1 MHRLAS
7 LAARSGAR
15 TLLSVAFLCLLPF
28 VLFAPVTVGGY
39 TLLPAD
45 NLRLYQPFGD
55 GAAVPQN
62 ELLNDLIL
70 QNYPWKAFIRA
81 SLGNGELPLWNP
93 YLFGG
98 VPFLAAGQHSALYPF
113 SVIYYALPLAS
124 AFGWFTVSQLA
135 LAGLCMYALAR
146 TYGLRRDSAVFAGVT
161 YQLSGFLVVG
171 VVHQM
176 IIASAAW
183 LPLLIALAER
193 IIRQDAA
200 LGGRRASA
208 PWAVAGALA
217 FACHI
222 LAGHVEITIYAA
234 LVMTLY
240 SIWRIVFSSQLRDLR
255 FVASRVGWL
264 LVMGLGGA
272 AIASV
277 QLLPLLEL
285 VTRNFRGAGR
295 STLEQVRSY
304 AFPSRYV
311 LMWLLPNFY
320 GNPSQHAYFDLF
332 QFAARPLTSLQGSW
346 WGYAAKE
353 YVESSVYVGLAPLIL
368 SALGAASAFRRD
380 NTRLGMPALFFV
392 VLAVLSLLFI
402 FGTPAYA
409 LLYYGLPGI
418 NQLHSPFRWKIPLT
432 LALAVLAA
440 LGFERSVAGS
450 GRLQRFMRALCAGGM
465 ASGALAVLAV
475 AGVQLLWP
483 SFSARFAT
491 AWSASELA
499 GLRFPSAEAWFSF
512 MGGNVIAFGLLLV
525 GSCLLIGWRLANSR
539 ISPNVRS
546 AALIGFLALDL
557 VVAWRGFNPA
567 VDPALLDETPAAIQF
582 LQQDG
587 EAVDGLKLWRVTS
600 LEPPG
605 RFAKTANANM
615 LWPYGIQD
623 VRGYDSIIPRQYV
636 DYQKLIQAQGDL
648 LYNRIAPITTHVAL
662 DSPLIDLLGVKYV
675 LTEYTIESPGYA
687 LAFEQPGM
695 RIYRNTRVMPRA
707 YSMPDASTLAPP
719 PGSSHQNWFGDA
731 IQQFDPRRFVIVD
744 SGDDPRGCAA
754 KATCRAANAAEPRP
768 AVITVYRNSEVWI
781 DAQVSSGEWLILNDS
796 HFPGWRAWVRPHG
809 GDDASEREVPVHRV
823 NGNFRGVRLD
833 AAALPAATAVATV
846 RFRYSPD
853 SVRFGAFAS
862 ALSLI
867 ALLLIAGM
875 YAWRSVADSADSLS
889 GARRVARNS
898 LVLAGMNIV
907 ARLIAFVFA
916 IVVARMLGPD
926 GVGAYYFAV
935 VVIGWFDI
943 VLNFGL
949 NTYLAREV
957 ARDRAHAAGYFRH
970 TTALRM
976 ILAAGTAPVLLLV
989 VLLGQRTGYFSDE
1002 VARAIVILGASQV
1015 LSSINAGLSALFF
1028 AFERGEVPAAL
1039 SVIGALSNAAIGAVL
1054 LVAGLGVTGL
1064 ALTSAAVNVITLGL
1078 FVVLTRQMLSV
1089 RLAGKMRDFQVRTSR
1104 IDMLRESAP
1113 LMINHLLASIEFK
1126 LDVPIL
1132 KASKPPA
1139 SVFGGAVNSESVVG
1153 WYSTGYRY
1161 IDAFNIIP
1169 SFFTTSLFPALARLA
1184 TQRDD
1189 ALLRTFTLAIKLL
1202 VILAF
1207 PLAVATTFVSP
1218 TLAGF
1223 FGASFLPHGAV
1234 AISIMAWS
1242 MIAGWINSV
1251 TNYALIAVN
1260 QQRTITRAFAITLGF
1275 NLLANVIFIPLFSYQ
1290 AAAVITI
1297 GSEIVKGAVFYHYVR
1312 RHIAP
1317 LNWVGILAR
1326 PALAAG
1332 VMALFAGA
1340 AAYSNMLLPGLAAGM
1355 LAYAGMLIG
1364 TRALN
1369 ADERAMLAPLLRRRN
1384 SQL

>member
-7 LAARSGAR
+7 LATRGGAR

-28 VLFAPVTVGGY
+28 VLFAPVTLGGY

-55 GAAVPQN
+55 GATVPQN

-70 QNYPWKAFIRA
+70 QNYPWKTFIRA
-81 SLGNGELPLWNP
+81 SLSNGELPLWNP

-98 VPFLAAGQHSALYPF
+98 APFLAAGQHSALYPF
-113 SVIYYALPLAS
+113 SMIYYALPLAS

-183 LPLLIALAER
+183 LPLLIALTER
-193 IIRQDAA
+193 VIRQDAA

-217 FACHI
+217 IACHI
-222 LAGHVEITIYAA
+222 LAGHVEITLYAA
-234 LVMTLY
+234 LVMAFY
-240 SIWRIVFSSQLRDLR
+240 SIWRIAFSDRLRDIR
-255 FVASRVGWL
+255 FVATRAGWL

-285 VTRNFRGAGR
+285 VTRNFRGEGR

-304 AFPSRYV
+304 AFPARYV
-311 LMWLLPNFY
+311 LMWLLPNLY
-320 GNPSQHAYFDLF
+320 GNPSQHSYFDLF
-332 QFAARPLTSLQGSW
+332 QLASRPLTSLQGSW

-353 YVESSVYVGLAPLIL
+353 YVESSVYVGLAPLLL
-368 SALGAASAFRRD
+368 SVLGVASAFRRD
-380 NTRLGMPALFFV
+380 SARPGMPTLFFV
-392 VLAVLSLLFI
+392 VLAGLSLLFI

-440 LGFERSVAGS
+440 LGFERSVEGD
-450 GRLQRFMRALCAGGM
+450 GRLSRLTRSLCGAGM
-465 ASGALAVLAV
+465 ASGALAIIAV
-475 AGVQLLWP
+475 IGVRSLWP
-483 SFSARFAT
+483 EFSARFAA
-491 AWSASELA
+491 AWSSSELA
-499 GLRFPSAEAWFSF
+499 AQRFPSAEAWFSF
-512 MGGNVIAFGLLLV
+512 MGGNVIAFGLLLAA
-525 GSCLLIGWRLANSR
+525 SCLSIRWRLRPSR
-539 ISPNVRS
+539 ISPQLRS
-546 AALIGFLALDL
+546 AALIGVLVLDL
-557 VVAWRGFNPA
+557 CIAWRGFNPA
-567 VDPALLDETPAAIQF
+567 LDPDLLAETPAAIQF
-582 LQQDG
+582 LLNDSETINGQ
-587 EAVDGLKLWRVTS
+587 KLWRVTS
-600 LEPPG
+600 YEPPG

-615 LWPYGIQD
+615 LWPFGIQD
-623 VRGYDSIIPRQYV
+623 IRGYDSIIPRQYA
-636 DYQKLIQAQGDL
+636 DYQKLIQPQGDL
-648 LYNRIAPITTHVAL
+648 LYNRISPITTHVAL

-675 LTEYTIESPGYA
+675 LTEYTIETPGYE
-687 LAFEQPGM
+687 LAFEHSGL
-695 RIYRNTRVMPRA
+695 RIYRNTHVMPRA
-707 YSMPDASTLAPP
+707 YSMPDASTLAPS
-719 PGSSHQNWFGDA
+719 PGSSYQNWFGAA
-731 IQQFDPRRFVIVD
+731 IQHNDPRRYVIVD
-744 SGDDPRGCAA
+744 REDDPRGCAA
-754 KATCRAANAAEPRP
+754 TASCVAAIGAEPQP
-768 AVITVYRNSEVWI
+768 AVITVYRNNDVWL
-781 DAQVSSGEWLILNDS
+781 DAPVGNGEWLILNDS
-796 HFPGWRAWVRPHG
+796 YFPGWRAWVRPQG
-809 GDDASEREVPVHRV
+809 GPDASEREVPIHRV

-833 AAALPAATAVATV
+833 TAGLPANTAVATV

-853 SVRFGAFAS
+853 SVRFGAFAA
-862 ALSLI
+862 ALSLVT
-867 ALLLIAGM
+867 LLLIGGV
-875 YAWRSVADSADSLS
+875 YAWRSMADSADSLS

-898 LVLAGMNIV
+898 LVLAGMNII

-916 IVVARMLGPD
+916 IIVARLLGPD

-935 VVIGWFDI
+935 VIIGWFDI

-957 ARDRAHAAGYFRH
+957 SRDRAHAAGIFRH

-976 ILAAGTAPVLLLV
+976 MLAAGAAPVLMLV
-989 VLLGQRTGYFSDE
+989 VVLGQSTGYFSSE

-1054 LVAGLGVTGL
+1054 LLGGLGVTGL
-1064 ALTSAAVNVITLGL
+1064 ALTSVAVNIITLAL
-1078 FVVLTRQMLSV
+1078 LVVLTRRVLSV
-1089 RLAGKMRDFQVRTSR
+1089 RLAGNLGDFQVRTSR

-1113 LMINHLLASIEFK
+1113 LMVNHLLASIEFK

-1132 KASKPPA
+1132 KAGKPPQ

-1184 TQRDD
+1184 SQRDD

-1207 PLAVATTFVSP
+1207 PLAVATTFLSP

-1223 FGASFLPHGAV
+1223 FGAGFLPHGAV

-1260 QQRTITRAFAITLGF
+1260 QQRTITRAFAITLIF
-1275 NLLANVIFIPLFSYQ
+1275 NLIANIIFVPLFSYQ

-1297 GSEIVKGAVFYHYVR
+1297 GSEIVKGGVFYYYVR
-1312 RHIAP
+1312 KHIAP
-1317 LNWVGILAR
+1317 LDWLAILAR

-1332 VMALFAGA
+1332 VMALLTTLAASAGA
-1340 AAYSNMLLPGLAAGM
+1340 LLPGLIVGA
-1355 LAYAGMLIG
+1355 LAYAGVLFG

-1369 ADERAMLAPLLRRRN
+1369 TDERAMLAPLLRRRN
-1384 SQL
+1384 SLL

>member
-7 LAARSGAR
+7 LAARGGAR

-28 VLFAPVTVGGY
+28 MLFAPVTLGGY

-81 SLGNGELPLWNP
+81 SINNGELPLWNP
-93 YLFGG
+93 NLFGG

-113 SVIYYALPLAS
+113 SVIFYALPLAS

-135 LAGLCMYALAR
+135 LAGICMYALVR

-183 LPLLIALAER
+183 LPLLIALTER
-193 IIRQDAA
+193 VIRQDEA

-217 FACHI
+217 IACHI

-234 LVMTLY
+234 LVTAFY
-240 SIWRIVFSSQLRDLR
+240 SIWRIASSGRLWDIR
-255 FVASRVGWL
+255 FVASRAGWL

-311 LMWLLPNFY
+311 LMWLLPNLY
-320 GNPSQHAYFDLF
+320 GNPSQHSYFDLF
-332 QFAARPLTSLQGSW
+332 QLAIRPLPSLQGSW

-353 YVESSVYVGLAPLIL
+353 FVESSVYIGLAPLML
-368 SALGAASAFRRD
+368 SLLGAASAFRRASA
-380 NTRLGMPALFFV
+380 RPGLPAIFFII
-392 VLAVLSLLFI
+392 LAGLSLLFI

-440 LGFERSVAGS
+440 VGFEHSVNGTDRL
-450 GRLQRFMRALCAGGM
+450 GRFTRALCGAGIAG
-465 ASGALAVLAV
+465 GALAVVAV
-475 AGVQLLWP
+475 IAVRSFWP
-483 SFSARFAT
+483 SFSARFVS
-491 AWSASELA
+491 AWSSSELA
-499 GLRFPSAEAWFSF
+499 AQRFPSAEAWFSF
-512 MGGNVIAFGLLLV
+512 MGGNVVAFGLLLAA
-525 GSCLLIGWRLANSR
+525 SCLLIGWRLRPSR
-539 ISPNVRS
+539 INPHIRS
-546 AALIGFLALDL
+546 AALIGLLALDMCI
-557 VVAWRGFNPA
+557 AWRGFNPA
-567 VDPALLDETPAAIQF
+567 VDPALLAETPAAIKF
-582 LQQDG
+582 LQSDG
-587 EAVDGLKLWRVTS
+587 DAVDGQKLWRVTS
-600 LEPPG
+600 YEPPG
-605 RFAKTANANM
+605 RFSKTANANM
-615 LWPYGIQD
+615 LWPFGIQD
-623 VRGYDSIIPRQYV
+623 IRGYDSIIPRQYA
-636 DYQKLIQAQGDL
+636 DYQKLIQPQGDL

-675 LTEYTIESPGYA
+675 LTEYTIETPGYE

-695 RIYRNTRVMPRA
+695 RIYRNSRVMPRA
-707 YSMPDASTLAPP
+707 YSMPDASTLAPS

-731 IQQFDPRRFVIVD
+731 IQQYDPRRYVIVD
-744 SGDDPRGCAA
+744 SEDDPRNCAA
-754 KATCRAANAAEPRP
+754 QASCAAANAAELQS
-768 AVITVYRNSEVWI
+768 AVITVYRNNDVWI
-781 DAQVSSGEWLILNDS
+781 DAQLSSGEWLILNDS
-796 HFPGWRAWVRPHG
+796 YFPGWRAWVRPQG
-809 GDDASEREVPVHRV
+809 GDDASEREVAVHRV

-833 AAALPAATAVATV
+833 AAGLPANTAVATV

-862 ALSLI
+862 ALSLV
-867 ALLLIAGM
+867 ALLLIGGV

-907 ARLIAFVFA
+907 ARLIAFIFA
-916 IVVARMLGPD
+916 IVVARLLGPD

-957 ARDRAHAAGYFRH
+957 SRDRAHAAGYFRH

-976 ILAAGTAPVLLLV
+976 MLAVGTAPVLMLV

-1054 LVAGLGVTGL
+1054 LLSGLGVTGL
-1064 ALTSAAVNVITLGL
+1064 ALTSVAVNTITLAL
-1078 FVVLTRQMLSV
+1078 LVVLTRQMLSV
-1089 RLAGKMRDFQVRTSR
+1089 LLAGKMGEFHVRTSR

-1132 KASKPPA
+1132 KAGKPPQ
-1139 SVFGGAVNSESVVG
+1139 SVFGGGVNSESVVG

-1184 TQRDD
+1184 SQRDD

-1202 VILAF
+1202 VLLAF
-1207 PLAVATTFVSP
+1207 PLAVATTFLSP

-1223 FGASFLPHGAV
+1223 FGAGFLPHGAV

-1260 QQRTITRAFAITLGF
+1260 QQRTITRAFAITLIF
-1275 NLLANVIFIPLFSYQ
+1275 NLAANIIFIPLFSYQ

-1297 GSEIVKGAVFYHYVR
+1297 GSEIVKGAVFYYYVR
-1312 RHIAP
+1312 KHIAP
-1317 LNWVGILAR
+1317 LNWADILAR

-1332 VMALFAGA
+1332 VMALLVGA
-1340 AAYSNMLLPGLAAGM
+1340 AAYANMMLPGLIAGA
-1355 LAYAGMLIG
+1355 LAYAGVLLG

-1369 ADERAMLAPLLRRRN
+1369 ADERAMLTPLLRRRK